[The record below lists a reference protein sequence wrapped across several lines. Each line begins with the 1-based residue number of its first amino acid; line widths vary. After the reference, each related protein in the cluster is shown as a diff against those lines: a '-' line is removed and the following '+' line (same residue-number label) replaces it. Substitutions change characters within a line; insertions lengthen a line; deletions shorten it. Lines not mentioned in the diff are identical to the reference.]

1 MGLAGIFTAVLGMYA
16 VMAVK
21 PVQYVHIANILG
33 AIEARLCLI
42 LLRLTGMGAAWPAEL
57 WKDTCNTTRSLSGT
71 FLSLSPPCISRN
83 SSPQDAEASTAKA
96 TCPTRAAGGL

>member
-1 MGLAGIFTAVLGMYA
+1 MCAVIA
-16 VMAVK
+16 V
-21 PVQYVHIANILG
+21 ANMHSKHPG
-33 AIEARLCLI
+33 AIEACLCLI
-42 LLRLTGMGAAWPAEL
+42 LLRLAGAWPAAL
-57 WKDTCNTTRSLSGT
+57 WEDTCNTTRSLSGT